1 MFGHSS
7 VVVQVREWKWLRP
20 TASCVLRVKF
30 PHLFKDYKDN
40 DDTRPNTRVCWPA
53 NVQPASSLQSWSSP
67 SKLPPPLS
75 VNGRHKRHRRHRKKY
90 TCQRCCTGTHHN
102 LKNVRTLKMQKC
114 RSPPGLYILYC
125 YAFTCQNPF
134 HKLATPSD
142 LTVLEKQSKSPV

>member
-1 MFGHSS
+1 MQVAATDGKLCFYELSSRICSSTTKIMMTRGPIRVYAGLQMCNRHRRCSHGH
-7 VVVQVREWKWLRP
+7 R
-20 TASCVLRVKF
+20 
-30 PHLFKDYKDN
+30 H
-40 DDTRPNTRVCWPA
+40 
-53 NVQPASSLQSWSSP
+53 QSYHHT
-67 SKLPPPLS
+67 LS

-90 TCQRCCTGTHHN
+90 ACQRCCTGTHHN

-114 RSPPGLYILYC
+114 CSPPGLYILYC